1 MRKRIAILGSSG
13 GNLYN
18 LGGKDPKS
26 LLGELIQQIQAAE
39 MEIGAVQF
47 IAAEAS
53 MDNIKPTTKASLW
66 TWNGDDIEIS
76 FTGTLQEVNEQAKAE
91 DSKIAQLISD
101 SQIDG
106 LILASADP
114 EGTNKEALA
123 AAAKNKLAATGTG
136 GTSMAKIQA
145 MGVNVVAVSG
155 TTGTTNRTRS
165 IANVFALA
173 KHWQL
178 KYRPSIGN
186 AGEINASGN
195 VFSRISIRGILMAS
209 LPAFI
214 SMALILIISKIPGLQ
229 AFEKIFETIIAALP
243 VVVATIAAK
252 QVSGLN
258 EVAIVAGII
267 TGTLSVGGGLI
278 GGIIGGIIAGI
289 LVQVLF
295 IKCLQWSFPATTANI
310 VSGGISGLI
319 AGLLVYYLIGPL
331 AQMAGD
337 SIRLLINTA
346 IEISPVLCG
355 ALAGLLIWPAI
366 MGGMYHAAILPIVL
380 LEMEKTGNSFLG
392 AIDMVGLVMVSAGI
406 TLANVL
412 YPRVKDEQALAT
424 PGFLINVVFGTF
436 VEASYPFMFSNKIV
450 FAGAL
455 ISACVGGTLVGF
467 FNVRGTAY
475 VPAIVAPGLSTDWQG
490 FLISMLVAMAISFI
504 ITISA
509 NKFSKVK
516 DSKDDITVA

>member
-1 MRKRIAILGSSG
+1 MSKKIAILGSSG

-26 LLGELIQQIQAAE
+26 LLGELIQQIQAAQ
-39 MEIGAVQF
+39 MEVGAVQF

-53 MDNIKPTTKASLW
+53 MDNVKPTTKASLW
-66 TWNGDDIEIS
+66 TWNGSNIETS
-76 FTGTLQEVNEQAKAE
+76 FSGTLQEVNERAKLE
-91 DSKIAQLISD
+91 DEKIAQLITSRE
-101 SQIDG
+101 IDG

-114 EGTNKEALA
+114 EGTNKDALTI
-123 AAAKNKLAATGTG
+123 AAKNKLPATGTG
-136 GTSMAKIQA
+136 GTSMAKIQS

-173 KHWQL
+173 KHWDI
-178 KYRPSIGN
+178 KYRPAIGN
-186 AGEINASGN
+186 AGEVNVSGN

-209 LPAFI
+209 LPGFI
-214 SMALILIISKIPGLQ
+214 SMALTLIISKIPGLNS
-229 AFEKIFETIIAALP
+229 FEKIFETMIAALP
-243 VVVATIAAK
+243 VIAATIAAK

-267 TGTLSVGGGLI
+267 TGTLSVSGGLI
-278 GGIIGGIIAGI
+278 GGIIGGVIAGI
-289 LVQVLF
+289 LVQLLLL
-295 IKCLQWSFPATTANI
+295 KCLQWNFPATTANI
-310 VSGGISGLI
+310 VAGGISGLV
-319 AGLLVYYLIGPL
+319 AGLIIYYLIGPL
-331 AQMAGD
+331 AMMAGD
-337 SIRLLINTA
+337 GIRELINLA
-346 IEISPVLCG
+346 IQFSPVLCG
-355 ALAGLLIWPAI
+355 AIAGVLIWPAI

-406 TLANVL
+406 TLANII
-412 YPRVKDEQALAT
+412 YPRIKDERALAT

-455 ISACVGGTLVGF
+455 ISACVGGSLVGF
-467 FNVRGTAY
+467 FNIRGTAY
-475 VPAIVAPGLSTDWQG
+475 VPAVIAPNLSTNWSG
-490 FLISMLVAMAISFI
+490 FLISMLVAMGISFAF
-504 ITISA
+504 TIVA
-509 NKFSKVK
+509 NKISKMK
-516 DSKDDITVA
+516 DSKNEVTIA